1 MKLDF
6 FKMHTQGN
14 DYIYFDFTKAE
25 PPKIDFSKL
34 AVKLSQRHFGIGS
47 DGIVLILKD
56 DDSEAFM
63 KIFNA
68 DGSKGKMCGSALMCV
83 SSYLGKKLAKK
94 TLNIYT
100 ISGIRTGLIL
110 DENFTKVKINLGSP
124 EIISKEPL
132 TVENF
137 SGYLVQI
144 GNKHFVTFIQNL
156 SADMV
161 AKYGPFIENNKS
173 FPDGINVEFV
183 KIKSK
188 SSIEMSVWERGSGAT
203 LSCGSGAC
211 ASVYAGIKYD
221 LLSNT
226 VKVKLPGGE
235 VFVEYENGEIFL
247 TGIVSF
253 VFTGTVEI

>member
-14 DYIYFDFTKAE
+14 DYIYFDFTEIKI
-25 PPKIDFSKL
+25 PKIDFSKL
-34 AVKLSQRHFGIGS
+34 AVKLCKRHFGIGS

-68 DGSKGKMCGSALMCV
+68 DGSEGKMCGSALMCV
-83 SSYLGKKLAKK
+83 SSYIGKKLGKK
-94 TLNIYT
+94 TINIDT

-110 DENFTKVKINLGSP
+110 DNNFNEVKINMGSP

-132 TVENF
+132 NVENF
-137 SGYLVQI
+137 SGYLVQV
-144 GNKHFVTFIQNL
+144 GNKHFVTFIQNPL
-156 SADMV
+156 ADMAV
-161 AKYGPFIENNKS
+161 KFGPVIENNKS

-188 SSIEMSVWERGSGAT
+188 NSIEMSIWERGSGAT
-203 LSCGSGAC
+203 LSCGTGAC
-211 ASVYAGIKYD
+211 ASVYAGFQYD

-235 VFVEYENGEIFL
+235 VSVEYENGEIFL

-253 VFTGTVEI
+253 IFTGTVEV

>member
-14 DYIYFDFTKAE
+14 DYIYFDFIEIET
-25 PPKIDFSKL
+25 PKIDFSKL
-34 AVKLSQRHFGIGS
+34 AIKLCKRHFGIGA

-68 DGSKGKMCGSALMCV
+68 DGSEGKMCGSALMCV
-83 SSYLGKKLAKK
+83 SSYLGKKFNKK
-94 TLNIYT
+94 TLNIDT

-110 DENFTKVKINLGSP
+110 DKKFNEVKINMGSP

-144 GNKHFVTFIQNL
+144 GNKHFVTFINNL
-156 SADMV
+156 SADMA

-188 SSIEMSVWERGSGAT
+188 NSIEMSVWERGSEAT
-203 LSCGSGAC
+203 LSCGTGAC
-211 ASVYAGIKYD
+211 ASVFAGIMYD
-221 LLSNT
+221 LLSDT

-235 VFVEYENGEIFL
+235 VFVEYENGDIFL
-247 TGIVSF
+247 TGRISF
-253 VFTGTVEI
+253 VYSGTVEV

>member
-14 DYIYFDFTKAE
+14 DYIYFDFTETKT
-25 PPKIDFSKL
+25 PKIDFSKL
-34 AVKLSQRHFGIGS
+34 AIKLCKRHFSIGS

-68 DGSKGKMCGSALMCV
+68 DGSEGKMCGSALMCV

-94 TLNIYT
+94 TLNIDT
-100 ISGIRTGLIL
+100 ISGVRTGLIL
-110 DENFTKVKINLGSP
+110 DKNFNEIKINMGSP
-124 EIISKEPL
+124 EIISREPL

-137 SGYLVQI
+137 SGYLIQI

-156 SADMV
+156 SADIA
-161 AKYGPFIENNKS
+161 AKFGPFIEDNKS

-183 KIKSK
+183 KIKAK
-188 SSIEMSVWERGSGAT
+188 NSIEMRVWERGSGAT
-203 LSCGSGAC
+203 LSCGTGAC
-211 ASVYAGIKYD
+211 ASVYAGIQYD
-221 LLSNT
+221 LLSNN

-235 VFVEYENGEIFL
+235 VSVEYENEEIFL
-247 TGIVSF
+247 TGIVFS
-253 VFTGTVEI
+253 VFTGIVEV

>member
-14 DYIYFDFTKAE
+14 DYVYFDFTETKI
-25 PPKIDFSKL
+25 PKIDFSKL
-34 AVKLSQRHFGIGS
+34 AIKLSQRHFGIGS

-63 KIFNA
+63 KIFNT
-68 DGSKGKMCGSALMCV
+68 DGSEGKMCGSALMCV
-83 SSYLGKKLAKK
+83 SSYLGKKLDKK
-94 TLNIYT
+94 TLNIDT

-110 DENFTKVKINLGSP
+110 DKNFNEVKINLGSP

-132 TVENF
+132 TIENF

-156 SADMV
+156 SADLA
-161 AKYGPFIENNKS
+161 AKFGPFIEDNKS

-188 SSIEMSVWERGSGAT
+188 NSIEMSIWERGSGAT

-221 LLSNT
+221 LLDDT

-235 VFVEYENGEIFL
+235 VFVEYENGDIFL
-247 TGIVSF
+247 IGKVTF
-253 VFTGTVEI
+253 VYSGTVEV

>member
-6 FKMHTQGN
+6 FKMHIQGN
-14 DYIYFDFTKAE
+14 DYIYFDFTETKI
-25 PPKIDFSKL
+25 PKIDFSKL
-34 AVKLSQRHFGIGS
+34 AGNLSQRHFGIGS

-68 DGSKGKMCGSALMCV
+68 DGSEGKMCGSALMCV

-94 TLNIYT
+94 RLNIDT
-100 ISGIRTGLIL
+100 ISGMRTGLIL
-110 DENFTKVKINLGSP
+110 DEKFNEVKINMGSP

-144 GNKHFVTFIQNL
+144 GNKHFVTFINNL
-156 SADMV
+156 STNMA
-161 AKYGPFIENNKS
+161 AKYGPFIENDKS

-188 SSIEMSVWERGSGAT
+188 NSIEMSVWERGSGVT

-211 ASVYAGIKYD
+211 ASVFAGIRYD

-253 VFTGTVEI
+253 VFTGIVEV